1 MAGKFTAKHSAVRHS
16 LWLNITC
23 LLVLPL
29 CDMILMEWA
38 HRGSFSAEFWAQ
50 QFAPHAWSFL
60 FGWLFLVFVYGVLC
74 MAFGRHWPAQLIL
87 GVVCFGFG
95 AVTYLKLQMRGEPL
109 LPWDF
114 SQLSEFFGVASKVNL
129 SIPWHFFAAG
139 ACLAV
144 LCVCSIWVR
153 LPQVARRGRVRVLG
167 AVLNLALLAL
177 LCFGVLLRQNVCEFF
192 GIWPDMW
199 MQDRYYRN
207 HGIVTGFVTN
217 LRVLNITAPDGYGEA
232 AVQQLAQETQ
242 QAAETRQPLFPN
254 SYAAAVQESE
264 QETRPNIIYLM
275 NESFWDVTRLEGIEY
290 DRELTPNL
298 NRLKQ
303 QAAYGYCFSP
313 SYGGGTCD
321 VEFEALTGFSLEH
334 LPSGAKPYQQY
345 ATKPLPALPQH
356 LKAQGYETLAV
367 HGYGR
372 KFWSRDTA
380 YPNLGIDTF
389 IAQEDFVSPDTRR
402 GFISDHAMA
411 QRIIEEYEARA
422 EAGPLFIHAV
432 TMQNHTT
439 YDESRYPE
447 SELVNIVK
455 HPGLS
460 EETLSQLRDFATGV
474 HEADAALGELI
485 AYFEQ
490 REEPVIVVF
499 WGDHF
504 NPVGKGSEL
513 YEKTGFIEPGDSS
526 TMHLRQTD
534 LLIWSN
540 YYDASV
546 DLGTIAAYEI
556 SPVMMDLYGLDMP
569 LWFEKLAEELP
580 VLRARTR
587 GVTVEPDSSLSES
600 MTPQQE
606 ALFGENWLIQY
617 DLMFGKNYWPAQEGA
632 PQGSSE

>member
-95 AVTYLKLQMRGEPL
+95 AVTYLKLQMRGKPL

-167 AVLNLALLAL
+167 AVLNMALLAL

-199 MQDRYYRN
+199 MPGRDYYRN

-264 QETRPNIIYLM
+264 QEARPNIIYLM

-321 VEFEALTGFSLEH
+321 VEFEALTGFS
-334 LPSGAKPYQQY
+334 
-345 ATKPLPALPQH
+345 T
-356 LKAQGYETLAV
+356 
-367 HGYGR
+367 
-372 KFWSRDTA
+372 
-380 YPNLGIDTF
+380 
-389 IAQEDFVSPDTRR
+389 
-402 GFISDHAMA
+402 
-411 QRIIEEYEARA
+411 
-422 EAGPLFIHAV
+422 
-432 TMQNHTT
+432 
-439 YDESRYPE
+439 
-447 SELVNIVK
+447 
-455 HPGLS
+455 
-460 EETLSQLRDFATGV
+460 
-474 HEADAALGELI
+474 
-485 AYFEQ
+485 
-490 REEPVIVVF
+490 
-499 WGDHF
+499 
-504 NPVGKGSEL
+504 
-513 YEKTGFIEPGDSS
+513 
-526 TMHLRQTD
+526 
-534 LLIWSN
+534 
-540 YYDASV
+540 
-546 DLGTIAAYEI
+546 
-556 SPVMMDLYGLDMP
+556 
-569 LWFEKLAEELP
+569 
-580 VLRARTR
+580 
-587 GVTVEPDSSLSES
+587 
-600 MTPQQE
+600 
-606 ALFGENWLIQY
+606 
-617 DLMFGKNYWPAQEGA
+617 GA
-632 PQGSSE
+632 PSLRRQSHTSNMRQSRCPRCRSI